1 MFYQGLG
8 LKKRYE
14 YICVDISQEVYLRL
28 IHAPYIAINGYHK
41 VPFLLKQN
49 WWTVPRSPGWVLNLI
64 LTELAWKH
72 RHREI
77 VLFSVQC
84 FPFRIPAEGLE
95 DSEIR
100 RRSKSA
106 QFSPTLTLSLSLI
119 SYSTQHFLF
128 GFVACREVMMG
139 EGNGVASVIMLTFTK
154 MPGPH
159 ADTAWAVVG

>member
-1 MFYQGLG
+1 M
-8 LKKRYE
+8 
-14 YICVDISQEVYLRL
+14 
-28 IHAPYIAINGYHK
+28 
-41 VPFLLKQN
+41 
-49 WWTVPRSPGWVLNLI
+49 LNLI
-64 LTELAWKH
+64 LTELAWKY

-77 VLFSVQC
+77 VLFDVQC

-128 GFVACREVMMG
+128 GFVAWSPAG
-139 EGNGVASVIMLTFTK
+139 QDSQDSQDSQGNQDSQGSAAALSI
-154 MPGPH
+154 H
-159 ADTAWAVVG
+159 Y